1 MSPSP
6 PKKSKG
12 EELYLVHLQ
21 RSNAP
26 DPHPEDAEDDHDYP
40 HPHKIP
46 GGKTIGEE
54 LFCVHLKRSQG
65 LGPDYDVDPE
75 KGEGDDEQ
83 LYSGSS
89 VVDKSTKEEVER
101 RARKTDEVGA
111 KDETDLKEQ

>member
-40 HPHKIP
+40 HPRKIP

-54 LFCVHLKRSQG
+54 LFSVHLKRSKG

-75 KGEGDDEQ
+75 NVEGDDEPKSSD
-83 LYSGSS
+83 SG
-89 VVDKSTKEEVER
+89 VVDNEAKGDNERTVE
-101 RARKTDEVGA
+101 AGDNGSMDSKA
-111 KDETDLKEQ
+111 Q